1 MDLNL
6 EYQTH
11 KLLLSSI
18 GRFTKVKNYV
28 LGTVYQ
34 DMVSAIISEKE
45 KALNFVF
52 NERILLNKFLKSL
65 LDFHN
70 KENLIF
76 SKPFNYFND
85 EYEYYVFCVINDI
98 EFKEQEWFNVAF
110 IEEDIFTTYT
120 YLKNASIKLLSM
132 VYPEYSKK
140 SVNLLEHW
148 YHKSLETLK
157 KYKCNPDTYKYF
169 LEENEIDC
177 LYHFSSSM
185 NSNSIKERGLCS
197 IKYLK
202 EQRIHVDYV
211 STETSQFIDKKRGME
226 DYIHLGYEAKHPML
240 MNALAKGILSSYKVY
255 QINPVVIFLKETNYT
270 RCNAIKRNAVIS
282 DELNFFLN
290 IPFKR
295 FHKKNY
301 FNLSNEDKELFQ
313 SEVLVY
319 KNIPNNLIQV

>member
-132 VYPEYSKK
+132 V
-140 SVNLLEHW
+140 
-148 YHKSLETLK
+148 
-157 KYKCNPDTYKYF
+157 
-169 LEENEIDC
+169 
-177 LYHFSSSM
+177 
-185 NSNSIKERGLCS
+185 
-197 IKYLK
+197 
-202 EQRIHVDYV
+202 
-211 STETSQFIDKKRGME
+211 
-226 DYIHLGYEAKHPML
+226 
-240 MNALAKGILSSYKVY
+240 
-255 QINPVVIFLKETNYT
+255 
-270 RCNAIKRNAVIS
+270 
-282 DELNFFLN
+282 
-290 IPFKR
+290 
-295 FHKKNY
+295 
-301 FNLSNEDKELFQ
+301 
-313 SEVLVY
+313 
-319 KNIPNNLIQV
+319 